1 MTTAMFAFCY
11 VLLPK
16 PFFGQPLRINTL
28 ILTVNTNLALH
39 LLMRLN
45 STLKLLSSE
54 LLVFDCNFHE

>member
-28 ILTVNTNLALH
+28 ILTVNTNLA
-39 LLMRLN
+39 
-45 STLKLLSSE
+45 SSANE
-54 LLVFDCNFHE
+54 T